1 MEMRYVLFAA
11 FLIVLFLGVGLPI
24 IFSGQSAHAI
34 EAKSATATLGD
45 LSKFKAIV
53 FDTASLVD
61 KGDLNAA
68 KARIK
73 DLELQWD
80 EAEAGLKPRAPAE
93 WHAVDKAI
101 DRALT
106 ALRETS
112 PNQVKCKK
120 TLSDLMSVMN

>member
-34 EAKSATATLGD
+34 EAKPTAATLGD
-45 LSKFKAIV
+45 LSKFKVIV
-53 FDTASLVD
+53 FDTTSLLD
-61 KGDLNAA
+61 KGDLNGA
-68 KARIK
+68 KMRIK

-93 WHAVDKAI
+93 WHGVDKAI

-106 ALRETS
+106 ALRENP
-112 PNQVKCKK
+112 PNQAQCRQA
-120 TLSDLMSVMN
+120 LSDLMSIMN